1 MVKFHVCLG
10 NSQTAGLK
18 NFWSYPVKTHY
29 IHKGKYYLMTVLVQ
43 MSLLNH
49 LMIIWAFTIG
59 IHLIFCC
66 GTCDV
71 STLVGMTMQA

>member
-29 IHKGKYYLMTVLVQ
+29 IHKGKYYLMTN
-43 MSLLNH
+43 S
-49 LMIIWAFTIG
+49 
-59 IHLIFCC
+59 
-66 GTCDV
+66 V
-71 STLVGMTMQA
+71 STDESSLSSYDYLGFHYWHQLNILLWNL